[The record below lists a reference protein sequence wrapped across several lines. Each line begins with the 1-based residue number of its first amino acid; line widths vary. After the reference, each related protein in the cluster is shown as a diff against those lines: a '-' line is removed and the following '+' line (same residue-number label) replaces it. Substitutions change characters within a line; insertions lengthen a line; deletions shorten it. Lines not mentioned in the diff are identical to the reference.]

1 MCHDCASE
9 DLPTLTQQFASR
21 LLECSRAL
29 LPEPAR
35 RNAAVLLADFLAC
48 LRAGAGQPG
57 CPAASWEDFAK
68 VLLAGDA
75 RAGRAGVTDA
85 SAAAAA
91 AAAHALDRDDIHW
104 DAVTHPGSVVWP
116 VVLGLGAE
124 VGATG
129 PQLLAAA
136 VTGYEA
142 CVRMAAFLGPQ
153 HRRWFH
159 STSTSGTIGAA
170 AAAAMLL
177 CPDDG
182 ALTNALGHAISVIG
196 GSARCLGEHS
206 GTQVFHRSHAVRSGI
221 AAARAAA
228 DGLSATRLGF
238 EGTGGLLAGPEP
250 AERARAALIDDR
262 PAAIGTTSVRLY
274 ATAGWNQ
281 AAAEA
286 AAAQPRSALRDSP
299 ELAVHVH
306 PTAADVGSGPAAC
319 GRDRWWSLEW
329 SVATTLV
336 TGDPQV
342 SPDAPVKDE
351 ALRERLALA
360 MVVVGDQPSPLS
372 ASVWLTAAGRP
383 ASTTSVSCPAGH
395 YARPASAEQLA
406 AKWSTMNQA
415 NGWAAATVLESFCA
429 DALATAGRASGR
441 LGALLVDVGAL
452 LVDGGHADQVSSSAT
467 REGWSS

>member
-1 MCHDCASE
+1 MCHDCVSE
-9 DLPTLTQQFASR
+9 DFPTLTQQFASR

-29 LPEPAR
+29 LSGPAR

-48 LRAGAGQPG
+48 LRAGAGRPG
-57 CPAASWEDFAK
+57 CPATGWEDFANA
-68 VLLAGDA
+68 LRAGDSL
-75 RAGRAGVTDA
+75 AGRAGVTDA

-129 PQLLAAA
+129 PQVLAAA
-136 VTGYEA
+136 VAGYEA
-142 CVRMAAFLGPQ
+142 CVRMATFLGPQ

-159 STSTSGTIGAA
+159 STATAGTIGAA
-170 AAAAMLL
+170 SAAAILL
-177 CPDDG
+177 CPEDG
-182 ALTNALGHAISVIG
+182 ALANALGHAISVIG
-196 GSARCLGEHS
+196 GSAQCLGEHS

-228 DGLSATRLGF
+228 DGLPATHLGF

-262 PAAIGTTSVRLY
+262 PAAIGTTSIRLY

-286 AAAQPRSALRDSP
+286 AAAQPRSALRESS

-306 PTAADVGSGPAAC
+306 PAAADVSSGPAAC

-329 SVATTLV
+329 SVATALV
-336 TGDPQV
+336 TADPQV
-342 SPDAPVKDE
+342 SPEAPVSDE
-351 ALRERLALA
+351 AMRERLALT
-360 MVVVGDQPSPLS
+360 MVVVGDQPSPLT
-372 ASVWLTAAGRP
+372 ASVSLSAAGRP
-383 ASTTSVSCPAGH
+383 ASTTAVSCPSGH
-395 YARPASAEQLA
+395 YANPASTEQLA
-406 AKWSTMNQA
+406 AKWSRMNEA
-415 NGWAAATVLESFCA
+415 SGWAAATVLESICT
-429 DALATAGRASGR
+429 DALATADPASGR
-441 LGALLVDVGAL
+441 LGALLVG
-452 LVDGGHADQVSSSAT
+452 GGHADQVSSSAT

>member
-1 MCHDCASE
+1 MGHECASE
-9 DLPTLTQQFASR
+9 DFPTLTQQFASR
-21 LLECSRAL
+21 LLACSRAL
-29 LPEPAR
+29 LSEPFR
-35 RNAAVLLADFLAC
+35 RNAAILLADFLAC

-57 CPAASWEDFAK
+57 CPATGWEDFATA
-68 VLLAGDA
+68 LRAGDCV
-75 RAGRAGVTDA
+75 AGRAGATEA

-116 VVLGLGAE
+116 VVLVLGAE

-129 PQLLAAA
+129 PQLLTAA
-136 VTGYEA
+136 VAGYEA
-142 CVRMAAFLGPQ
+142 CVRMAAFLGPR

-159 STSTSGTIGAA
+159 STATAGTVGAA

-196 GSARCLGEHS
+196 GSAQCLGEHS
-206 GTQVFHRSHAVRSGI
+206 GTQVFHRAHAVRSGI

-228 DGLSATRLGF
+228 DGLLATRLGF

-250 AERARAALIDDR
+250 AERARAALLDDR

-286 AAAQPRSALRDSP
+286 AVAQPRSALKDSP

-306 PTAADVGSGPAAC
+306 PTAADVGSGPVAC

-329 SVATTLV
+329 SVATALV
-336 TGDPQV
+336 TADPQV
-342 SPDAPVKDE
+342 SPETPVKDE
-351 ALRERLALA
+351 ALRERLALT
-360 MVVVGDQPSPLS
+360 MVVVGDQPSPLTAEVS
-372 ASVWLTAAGRP
+372 LTGAGRP
-383 ASTTSVSCPAGH
+383 ASTTSVSYPAGH
-395 YARPASAEQLA
+395 YSRPASAEQLA
-406 AKWSTMNQA
+406 AKWSGMNQPD
-415 NGWAAATVLESFCA
+415 GWAAATFLESSCA
-429 DALATAGRASGR
+429 DALATADRASGR
-441 LGALLVDVGAL
+441 LGALLADEY
-452 LVDGGHADQVSSSAT
+452 HADQVSSSAT

>member
-1 MCHDCASE
+1 MGHDCASE
-9 DLPTLTQQFASR
+9 VFPTLTQQFASR

-29 LPEPAR
+29 PSEPVR

-57 CPAASWEDFAK
+57 CPATGCEDFAK
-68 VLLAGDA
+68 VLRAGESLP
-75 RAGRAGVTDA
+75 GRAGAADA

-91 AAAHALDRDDIHW
+91 AAAHVLDRDDIHW
-104 DAVTHPGSVVWP
+104 DAVTHPGAVVWP

-136 VTGYEA
+136 VAGYEA
-142 CVRMAAFLGPQ
+142 CVRMAVFLGPQ

-159 STSTSGTIGAA
+159 TTATSGTIGAA

-177 CPDDG
+177 CPDDRG
-182 ALTNALGHAISVIG
+182 LTNALGHAVSVIG

-228 DGLSATRLGF
+228 DGLSATRVGF

-250 AERARAALIDDR
+250 AERARAALFDDR
-262 PAAIGTTSVRLY
+262 SAAIGTTSVRLY

-281 AAAEA
+281 AATEA
-286 AAAQPRSALRDSP
+286 AAAQPRSALRASP
-299 ELAVHVH
+299 ELVVHVH

-329 SVATTLV
+329 SVATALV

-342 SPDAPVKDE
+342 SPETPVRDE
-351 ALRERLALA
+351 ALRERLALT
-360 MVVVGDQPSPLS
+360 MVVVRDQPSPLT
-372 ASVWLTAAGRP
+372 ASVSLTAAERP
-383 ASTTSVSCPAGH
+383 VSTTSVSCPAGH

-406 AKWSTMNQA
+406 AKWSRMNRA
-415 NGWAAATVLESFCA
+415 NGWAAATALESACA
-429 DALATAGRASGR
+429 DALATADRINGR
-441 LGALLVDVGAL
+441 LGAL

-467 REGWSS
+467 HEGWSS

>member
-1 MCHDCASE
+1 MCQDCASE
-9 DLPTLTQQFASR
+9 DFPTLTQQFASR

-29 LPEPAR
+29 LSEPAR
-35 RNAAVLLADFLAC
+35 RNAAVLLADFLTC

-57 CPAASWEDFAK
+57 CPVTTWDDFAEA
-68 VLLAGDA
+68 LCAGDSMV
-75 RAGRAGVTDA
+75 GRTSATDA

-104 DAVTHPGSVVWP
+104 GAVTHPGSVVWP

-136 VTGYEA
+136 VAGYEA
-142 CVRMAAFLGPQ
+142 CVRMATFLGPQ

-159 STSTSGTIGAA
+159 STATAGTIGAA

-177 CPDDG
+177 GRDDG
-182 ALTNALGHAISVIG
+182 ALASALGHAISVIG
-196 GSARCLGEHS
+196 GSARCLDEHS

-228 DGLSATRLGF
+228 DGLPATHLGF

-250 AERARAALIDDR
+250 AERARAALSDDR
-262 PAAIGTTSVRLY
+262 PVAIGTTSVRLH
-274 ATAGWNQ
+274 ATAGWYQ

-286 AAAQPRSALRDSP
+286 AAAQPRSALRDCS

-306 PTAADVGSGPAAC
+306 PTAAGVGSGPAAC

-329 SVATTLV
+329 SVATALV
-336 TGDPQV
+336 TADPQV
-342 SPDAPVKDE
+342 SPDTLVNDE
-351 ALRERLALA
+351 ALRERLALT
-360 MVVVGDQPSPLS
+360 MVVVGDQPSPLT
-372 ASVWLTAAGRP
+372 ASVSLSAAGRP
-383 ASTTSVSCPAGH
+383 ASTTSVSCPA
-395 YARPASAEQLA
+395 AITRTRRAPSS
-406 AKWSTMNQA
+406 WPPS
-415 NGWAAATVLESFCA
+415 
-429 DALATAGRASGR
+429 GRA
-441 LGALLVDVGAL
+441 
-452 LVDGGHADQVSSSAT
+452 
-467 REGWSS
+467 